1 MVVVMATL
9 AMTIL
14 ASMLAGPAGD
24 CRRECEGILAETD
37 RQTCLLQCDQSAS
50 PGDSTGTTRW
60 RREERLGGAPP
71 GSQHED
77 ESGTTTI
84 VETTNR
90 DGLTATEITTTKK
103 SGKTVTTGG
112 GPTPVRTT
120 APVARNMGAAG
131 PWLVLAK
138 CQSTCDADRNA
149 PTRATC
155 KLKCLAASP
164 GLVRRARP

>member
-1 MVVVMATL
+1 MVVMMATL
-9 AMTIL
+9 AMTML

-24 CRRECEGILAETD
+24 CRRECEAIAAETD
-37 RQTCLLQCDQSAS
+37 RQTCLLQCDQSER
-50 PGDSTGTTRW
+50 PGDGTGTTRW

-71 GSQHED
+71 GSQHEN

-84 VETTNR
+84 VETTNL
-90 DGLTATEITTTKK
+90 DGITATEITTTKK
-103 SGKTVTTGG
+103 SRKTVTTGNAA
-112 GPTPVRTT
+112 TPVRTT
-120 APVARNMGAAG
+120 APVARNMSAAG

-138 CQSTCDADRNA
+138 CQSTCDADRSA

-164 GLVRRARP
+164 GLVRRAR